1 MPIFVFKM
9 LHPMLRTSSLL
20 FLFLLTFCSATQAQF
35 WKIGKKGGTGFK
47 RSTFNPHTS
56 LGFGAGSSHY
66 YSLTDELGMFN
77 RLVNDQSRFNVGGH
91 LTRHV
96 SKHFSIKGNL
106 NYIRLAG
113 NDYTFDNSALLPTT
127 PDLRFRFRNDVVE
140 FGLSGLL
147 ELNGNQQNYLK
158 RNRFSPY
165 LSAGIALVST
175 NPELYQLDS
184 LGGAGLPNA
193 SWRNYADVIA
203 SDYPSN
209 PIRNFDETI
218 PSIGFSIPVG
228 VGFRYRLNDFM
239 DFGFEASLRTQLG
252 NLFSAP
258 KNQPAQTELTTKL
271 LIPSEY
277 ATNLVDHYFVTQFQ
291 LIFHLD
297 RSIDCPPIRR

>member
-1 MPIFVFKM
+1 
-9 LHPMLRTSSLL
+9 MLRLSSLL
-20 FLFLLTFCSATQAQF
+20 LVFTLLFSSATQAQF

-56 LGFGAGSSHY
+56 IGFGAGSSHY

-77 RLVNDQSRFNVGGH
+77 RLVNDQSRFNVGAH
-91 LTRHV
+91 LTRHI
-96 SKHFSIKGNL
+96 SKNFSIKGNI
-106 NYIRLAG
+106 NYVRLAG
-113 NDYTFDNSALLPTT
+113 NDYTFDNSKLIPTT
-127 PDLRFRFRNDVVE
+127 PDLRFRFRNDIVE
-140 FGLSGLL
+140 VGVSGLL

-165 LSAGIALVST
+165 ISAGIALVSS

-184 LGGAGLPNA
+184 LGGAGIPNA
-193 SWRNYADVIA
+193 SWRNYSDIIA
-203 SDYPSN
+203 SDFPTN
-209 PIRNFDETI
+209 NIRNFNETV
-218 PSIGFSIPVG
+218 PSIGFAIPVG
-228 VGFRYRLNDFM
+228 VGFRYRLTDFM
-239 DFGFEASLRTQLG
+239 DFGFEASLRTQVG

-258 KNQPAQTELTTKL
+258 KNQPPTTEFTTRL

-297 RSIDCPPIRR
+297 RNVDCPPIR

>member
-1 MPIFVFKM
+1 
-9 LHPMLRTSSLL
+9 MLRISSFILL
-20 FLFLLTFCSATQAQF
+20 VTLLVSSTADAQF

-47 RSTFNPHTS
+47 RTTFNPHTS

-66 YSLTDELGMFN
+66 YSLNKELDDFN
-77 RLVNDQSRFNVGGH
+77 RLVNNQSRFNVGGH

-113 NDYTFDNSALLPTT
+113 NDFTFDNSALIPTT
-127 PDLRFRFRNDVVE
+127 PDLRFRFRNDIVE
-140 FGLSGLL
+140 FGLSGLI
-147 ELNGNQQNYLK
+147 ELNGNQQNYMK

-165 LSAGIALVST
+165 LSAGIALIST

-184 LGGAGLPNA
+184 IGGAGIPGA
-193 SWRNYADVIA
+193 SWRRYADIIA
-203 SDYPSN
+203 TDYPTN
-209 PIRNFDETI
+209 PIRNFNETI
-218 PSIGFSIPVG
+218 PSIAFSIPVG

-239 DFGFEASLRTQLG
+239 DFGFEASLRTQVA
-252 NLFSAP
+252 NLFAAP
-258 KNQPAQTELTTKL
+258 KNQPPTTEFTTRL

-297 RSIDCPPIRR
+297 RSIDCPPLRR

>member
-1 MPIFVFKM
+1 
-9 LHPMLRTSSLL
+9 MLRISSLIL
-20 FLFLLTFCSATQAQF
+20 FLTLLFSSTAEAQF
-35 WKIGKKGGTGFK
+35 WKIGKKGGTGF
-47 RSTFNPHTS
+47 RRTTFNPHTS

-77 RLVNDQSRFNVGGH
+77 RLVNDQSRFNAGVN
-91 LTRHV
+91 LTRHI
-96 SKHFSIKGNL
+96 SKLFSVRGNL

-113 NDYTFDNSALLPTT
+113 NDFTFNNSALIPKT
-127 PDLRFRFRNDVVE
+127 PDLRFRFRNDIVE
-140 FGLSGLL
+140 FGLSGIL
-147 ELNGNQQNYLK
+147 EINGNQENYIK
-158 RNRFSPY
+158 RNRLSPY
-165 LSAGIALVST
+165 ITAGISLLST

-184 LGGAGLPNA
+184 LGGAGIPDA
-193 SWRNYADVIA
+193 SWRNYSDIIA
-203 SDYPSN
+203 TDYPSN
-209 PIRNFDETI
+209 PIRNFDETV

-252 NLFSAP
+252 NLFAAP
-258 KNQPAQTELTTKL
+258 KNQPPKTEFTTRL

>member
-1 MPIFVFKM
+1 M
-9 LHPMLRTSSLL
+9 LHPMLRISSIILL
-20 FLFLLTFCSATQAQF
+20 ITLAFSSATHGQF

-56 LGFGAGSSHY
+56 IGFGAGSSHY
-66 YSLTDELGMFN
+66 YSLNDELTMFN
-77 RLVNDQSRFNVGGH
+77 RLVNDQSRFNVGAH

-96 SKHFSIKGNL
+96 SKNFSIKGNL

-113 NDYTFDNSALLPTT
+113 NDYTFDNSALLPKT
-127 PDLRFRFRNDVVE
+127 PDLRFRFRNDIVE

-147 ELNGNQQNYLK
+147 ELNGNQQSILK

-165 LSAGIALVST
+165 ISAGIALVST

-184 LGGAGLPNA
+184 LGGAGIPGA

-203 SDYPSN
+203 SDYPTN
-209 PIRNFDETI
+209 PIRNYNETV

-258 KNQPAQTELTTKL
+258 KNQPAKTELTTKL

-291 LIFHLD
+291 LIFHLE